1 MTIGT
6 FVQLLLKEYIRSF
19 ALIGN
24 LPPYDTFV
32 PAGPGNF
39 SPRDL
44 RRRMVSLVPCSAR
57 ACDFSRE
64 LFLPH
69 AYASKLLAG
78 RFYDPPPTRSSAIGG
93 SKPKVATPAVVAKI
107 ESLKR
112 DNPTIFAWEIRDKL
126 VADGVCTTSTVP
138 SVSSINRI
146 LRNRAAE
153 RAAAEY
159 ARVTEQA
166 YLRAYPELWSGSSR
180 SHALRL
186 DNFKGAPSTVT
197 NQSCHEPSLG
207 PGCCNTPTP
216 PCNDSLAPSVGTVTT
231 PQENDD
237 LRNDVID
244 VQTHE
249 DSSTREILPSTSSSI
264 SSTSPTSFSMD
275 DFVNMSLLDCQGAA
289 AAAAAAKEMTRA
301 AACAAAAERKK
312 LRRSRTTFTQTQL
325 AVLEREFANTHYPCV
340 STREELAAKTS
351 LSEARVWFSN
361 RRAKWRRH
369 KKLPTQSGMA
379 SQHQLPYQHV
389 SMTTASAA
397 AAAVAAGF
405 LEHHPSYYPLYGA
418 LSRPESFKPIQ
429 TEGCKSLLKTA
440 GESSAFKPVTSE
452 ALTPPASS

>member
-1 MTIGT
+1 M
-6 FVQLLLKEYIRSF
+6 
-19 ALIGN
+19 ALQGN
-24 LPPYDTFV
+24 LSPYDSFV
-32 PAGPGNF
+32 AAGPSSF

-44 RRRMVSLVPCSAR
+44 RRRMVSMVPCSAR
-57 ACDFSRE
+57 ACDLSRE
-64 LFLPH
+64 FFLPH

-78 RFYDPPPTRSSAIGG
+78 RFYDPPATRSGAIGG

-166 YLRAYPELWSGSSR
+166 YLRAYPELWSGPSR
-180 SHALRL
+180 SHLVTPITVTQALRL

-216 PCNDSLAPSVGTVTT
+216 PCNDSLAASVGTG
-231 PQENDD
+231 
-237 LRNDVID
+237 NDVID
-244 VQTHE
+244 VQTRE
-249 DSSTREILPSTSSSI
+249 DSSTRDVLPSTSSSM

-429 TEGCKSLLKTA
+429 TEDCKSLLKTA

-452 ALTPPASS
+452 ALSPAASS